1 MRLLCVFIVIL
12 TLAVGCSQAPKSGAP
27 SQNPNQNQVKVQQ
40 IAPQKLEIKDS
51 KAVAERLENLAT
63 SIPQVESAHCVVFGN
78 TAVVGINIKKD
89 LDRAKV
95 GTVKYSVAEAL
106 KKDPYGVNAIVTADL
121 DLDQRL
127 RNIRDNVQA
136 GRPIT
141 GFAEQMAD
149 IIGRVMPQLPRDIR
163 NTPNNAGPN
172 GANPAEIR
180 TLNPPKI
187 TKSLTAYAD
196 LGFFYRIKNSA
207 GWIHSYSA
215 HTSFLIFRL
224 GHHLGAIYPLLR

>member
-63 SIPQVESAHCVVFGN
+63 SVPQVESAHCVVFGN

-163 NTPNNAGPN
+163 NTPNNTGPN
-172 GANPAEIR
+172 GTNPAEMP
-180 TLNPPKI
+180 NP
-187 TKSLTAYAD
+187 
-196 LGFFYRIKNSA
+196 
-207 GWIHSYSA
+207 
-215 HTSFLIFRL
+215 
-224 GHHLGAIYPLLR
+224 

>member
-1 MRLLCVFIVIL
+1 MRLMCVFLLVL
-12 TLAVGCSQAPKSGAP
+12 TLATGCSQAPKSGAP
-27 SQNPNQNQVKVQQ
+27 SQDTNQRQIKVQQ

-51 KAVAERLENLAT
+51 KAVAERLESLAT

-78 TAVVGINIKKD
+78 TAVIGINLRKD
-89 LDRAKV
+89 MDRAKV

-127 RNIRDNVQA
+127 RNIRDNMKA

-149 IIGRVMPQLPRDIR
+149 IMGRAMPQLPRDIR
-163 NTPNNAGPN
+163 NPQDTTGAN
-172 GANPAEIR
+172 GANQAG
-180 TLNPPKI
+180 NAVPPQ
-187 TKSLTAYAD
+187 
-196 LGFFYRIKNSA
+196 
-207 GWIHSYSA
+207 
-215 HTSFLIFRL
+215 
-224 GHHLGAIYPLLR
+224 

>member
-1 MRLLCVFIVIL
+1 MRLLCVVIVIL

-27 SQNPNQNQVKVQQ
+27 SQDPNQNQVKVQQ

-63 SIPQVESAHCVVFGN
+63 SIPQVESAHCVVFGD

-127 RNIRDNVQA
+127 RNIRDNIQA

-149 IIGRVMPQLPRDIR
+149 IMGRVIPQLPRDIR
-163 NTPNNAGPN
+163 NMPDNAGPKD
-172 GANPAEIR
+172 ANQAG
-180 TLNPPKI
+180 NPNP
-187 TKSLTAYAD
+187 
-196 LGFFYRIKNSA
+196 
-207 GWIHSYSA
+207 
-215 HTSFLIFRL
+215 
-224 GHHLGAIYPLLR
+224 

>member
-1 MRLLCVFIVIL
+1 MVL

-27 SQNPNQNQVKVQQ
+27 SQDTNQRQVKVQQ

-51 KAVAERLENLAT
+51 KAVADRLESLAT
-63 SIPQVESAHCVVFGN
+63 SIPNVESAHCVVFGN
-78 TAVVGINIKKD
+78 TAVVGINLRKD

-127 RNIRDNVQA
+127 RNIRDNISA

-149 IIGRVMPQLPRDIR
+149 IMGRAMPQLPRDIR
-163 NTPNNAGPN
+163 NPQDNTGPGPN
-172 GANPAEIR
+172 DANQAG
-180 TLNPPKI
+180 NPHP
-187 TKSLTAYAD
+187 
-196 LGFFYRIKNSA
+196 
-207 GWIHSYSA
+207 
-215 HTSFLIFRL
+215 
-224 GHHLGAIYPLLR
+224 

>member
-1 MRLLCVFIVIL
+1 VRLLCVFIVIL

-27 SQNPNQNQVKVQQ
+27 SQDPNQNQVKVQQ

-78 TAVVGINIKKD
+78 TAVVGININKE

-163 NTPNNAGPN
+163 NTPNNAEPN
-172 GANPAEIR
+172 GTNPAEMP
-180 TLNPPKI
+180 NP
-187 TKSLTAYAD
+187 
-196 LGFFYRIKNSA
+196 
-207 GWIHSYSA
+207 
-215 HTSFLIFRL
+215 
-224 GHHLGAIYPLLR
+224 

>member
-1 MRLLCVFIVIL
+1 MRLLYVCSLV
-12 TLAVGCSQAPKSGAP
+12 LALAAGCSQAPKSGAP
-27 SQNPNQNQVKVQQ
+27 SQDTNQRQVKVQQ

-51 KAVAERLENLAT
+51 KAVAQRLEQLAT

-78 TAVVGINIKKD
+78 TAVVGININKE

-106 KKDPYGVNAIVTADL
+106 KKDPYGVNAIVTADM

-127 RNIRDNVQA
+127 RNIRDNIQA

-149 IIGRVMPQLPRDIR
+149 IMGRVMPQLPRDIR
-163 NTPNNAGPN
+163 NPSNNQGPNNA
-172 GANPAEIR
+172 NPAG
-180 TLNPPKI
+180 NPNP
-187 TKSLTAYAD
+187 
-196 LGFFYRIKNSA
+196 
-207 GWIHSYSA
+207 
-215 HTSFLIFRL
+215 
-224 GHHLGAIYPLLR
+224 